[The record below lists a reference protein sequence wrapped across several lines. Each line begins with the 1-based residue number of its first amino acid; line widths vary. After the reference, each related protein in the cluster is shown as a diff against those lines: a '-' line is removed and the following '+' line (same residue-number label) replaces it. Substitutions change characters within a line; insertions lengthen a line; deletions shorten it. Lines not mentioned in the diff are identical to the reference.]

1 MDHLAEHPVPDSADR
16 PLITI
21 RGACKRFGAT
31 HALSDVDVDVQ
42 GSSVLALLGQNG
54 AGKSTLIK
62 ILAGVFPLDSGQITV
77 GDDPLGSPA
86 AAGRIS
92 FIHQDLGLV
101 PGLSVAENVAL
112 GSGYPRRRGLID
124 WTSSRERAER
134 ALELVGSGL
143 DPRTKVAE
151 LSRTERSLVAI
162 GRALVVDA
170 QVLVLD
176 EPTASLPVDE
186 TDRLFTVLRR
196 LRDSGMG
203 LIYVS
208 HRLDEVFEIADRV
221 TIMRDGR
228 VVSSGAIADIT
239 PAEVI
244 RQIVGRTPVPA
255 PPPAPPAQSRPV
267 LQMKDV
273 VSERVGPVSITLR
286 AGEILGLV
294 GLSGAGHVELGRTL
308 IGALPCHDGSMEL
321 FGKEFRPLS
330 VPAAVRDGIG
340 FVTSNRAEEGLAMPL
355 TVTENLLPN
364 PALRGHRP
372 WHFRRNGQE
381 LEQARALVTEFGV
394 RPADPELIVSAL
406 SGGNQQKVILG
417 RWLST
422 DAKVLVLE
430 EPTAGVDVG
439 AKHEIYTL
447 LDQALARGVAV
458 LLISTD
464 YEEVAHVS
472 HRALV
477 FKDGLIVRDISR
489 SELSVQTLVAFASGA
504 AA

>member
-1 MDHLAEHPVPDSADR
+1 MDHLAEHPVPDTADR

-21 RGACKRFGAT
+21 RGACERLGAT

-42 GSSVLALLGQNG
+42 GSSVLALLWQNG

-112 GSGYPRRRGLID
+112 GSGYPRRWGLID
-124 WTSSRERAER
+124 WASSRERAER

-186 TDRLFTVLRR
+186 THRLFTVLRR

-208 HRLDEVFEIADRV
+208 HRLDEVFEIA
-221 TIMRDGR
+221 
-228 VVSSGAIADIT
+228 
-239 PAEVI
+239 
-244 RQIVGRTPVPA
+244 
-255 PPPAPPAQSRPV
+255 
-267 LQMKDV
+267 
-273 VSERVGPVSITLR
+273 
-286 AGEILGLV
+286 
-294 GLSGAGHVELGRTL
+294 
-308 IGALPCHDGSMEL
+308 
-321 FGKEFRPLS
+321 
-330 VPAAVRDGIG
+330 
-340 FVTSNRAEEGLAMPL
+340 
-355 TVTENLLPN
+355 
-364 PALRGHRP
+364 
-372 WHFRRNGQE
+372 
-381 LEQARALVTEFGV
+381 
-394 RPADPELIVSAL
+394 
-406 SGGNQQKVILG
+406 
-417 RWLST
+417 
-422 DAKVLVLE
+422 
-430 EPTAGVDVG
+430 
-439 AKHEIYTL
+439 
-447 LDQALARGVAV
+447 
-458 LLISTD
+458 
-464 YEEVAHVS
+464 
-472 HRALV
+472 
-477 FKDGLIVRDISR
+477 
-489 SELSVQTLVAFASGA
+489 
-504 AA
+504 

>member
-1 MDHLAEHPVPDSADR
+1 MDHLVDR
-16 PLITI
+16 PALERATAPLITI
-21 RGACKRFGAT
+21 RGASKRFGAT
-31 HALSDVDVDVQ
+31 RALSDVDVDVR

-77 GDDPLGSPA
+77 GGDPLGSPA

-124 WTSSRERAER
+124 WAGSRERAER
-134 ALELVGSGL
+134 ALDLIGSGI
-143 DPRTKVAE
+143 DPRTQVAE

-196 LRDSGMG
+196 LRDGGMG

-208 HRLDEVFEIADRV
+208 HRLDEVFDIADQV

-228 VVSSGAIADIT
+228 VVSSGPISGLT

-255 PPPAPPAQSRPV
+255 PPPAPPAQDRPV
-267 LQMKDV
+267 LEMDAV
-273 VSERVGPVSITLR
+273 VGERVGPVSISLR

-308 IGALPCHDGSMEL
+308 IGALRCHGGSMRL
-321 FGKEFRPLS
+321 FGKDFRPAG
-330 VPAAVRDGIG
+330 VPDAVRQGVG

-355 TVTENLLPN
+355 TVTENLMPN
-364 PALRGHRP
+364 PAMRGQRA
-372 WHFRRNGQE
+372 WHFRRN
-381 LEQARALVTEFGV
+381 RAEHDVAGGLVAEFGV
-394 RPADPELIVSAL
+394 RPANPDLIVSAL

-439 AKHEIYTL
+439 AKHELYTL

-472 HRALV
+472 HHALV
-477 FKDGLIVRDISR
+477 FKDGLIVRDIPR
-489 SELSVQTLVAFASGA
+489 AELSVQTLVAYASGA

>member
-1 MDHLAEHPVPDSADR
+1 
-16 PLITI
+16 
-21 RGACKRFGAT
+21 
-31 HALSDVDVDVQ
+31 
-42 GSSVLALLGQNG
+42 
-54 AGKSTLIK
+54 
-62 ILAGVFPLDSGQITV
+62 
-77 GDDPLGSPA
+77 
-86 AAGRIS
+86 
-92 FIHQDLGLV
+92 
-101 PGLSVAENVAL
+101 
-112 GSGYPRRRGLID
+112 
-124 WTSSRERAER
+124 
-134 ALELVGSGL
+134 
-143 DPRTKVAE
+143 
-151 LSRTERSLVAI
+151 
-162 GRALVVDA
+162 
-170 QVLVLD
+170 VLD

-477 FKDGLIVRDISR
+477 FKDGLIVRDIPR